1 MKKTIYLI
9 ALSIIIT
16 VANGNLASSCRY
28 NRNRNHRL
36 IAHCE
41 NQGFTSVPRN
51 LRRDIYELIL
61 SNNSIHMLKNN
72 SFISYSKMESLI
84 LTRNNISVIHGDA
97 FAGLNLLKVLKV
109 NDNLI
114 NITIIPKGV
123 FRHLSNLTGLDISRN
138 KKPLHLI
145 IPFIY
150 PDVTFSTLNRLQN
163 LSMDLFMFPVF
174 RSGFSALQDLNVLNF
189 DTCYLYNIS
198 GFKLSNS
205 TFVNFSPNLKEL
217 YISGCR
223 NFFLI
228 ENGLL
233 EYFPNLKILDLSKSY
248 VHLYQALSILH
259 PFQNKNLSVI
269 NFHHISDN
277 TINNNDFP
285 YSVIIT
291 EELMKYLRTICIEA
305 LDLSKAGIVDYQ
317 QNSLFSFQR
326 PECFKTFII
335 SANRLP
341 ATTLD
346 HYMQVVKFFKS
357 AINIKVYDFSYLTV
371 DYFRPVYLNVYHPG
385 VLNHFPEI
393 TKTIQ
398 IPLHIN
404 FSIPSSIEFLRFT
417 HIQIAFTSASFTCA
431 NTSLKYLD
439 VSFGVYQ
446 NYPDFTDDCGK
457 QLEYLDISGIPV
469 TIITFPSIFMPKL
482 SILKVTNARIDQVIL
497 KGKQWMSFRAP
508 DLRKID
514 ISFNNLWTLE
524 ETTFLDQPNITHL
537 NMSNNLFRTIPTLIT
552 KLQKLE
558 SLDLSNNLISSI
570 DETIRCS
577 LDKMM
582 ISNRRLVLNLN
593 NNALICSC
601 DTLDFLL
608 WFAKTK
614 VTFKNGNTYNCTMSK
629 GKQAVLREVIQNTE
643 KYFSDCKATIW
654 LHVGIILVAS
664 AFGIF
669 IPLSLLYN
677 YRWKIIL
684 YMYRKVRHVV
694 EKNLHENYMYDAY
707 VSYEDRSVAWIQK
720 FLLPKIEEEWGLKVC
735 LHDRD
740 LLPGDLT
747 ADAKAES
754 IQQSRHVVFIITEH
768 FTEGKWGRFEI
779 ERAKYEKYTTNFRK
793 IIVILQNIQIKD
805 IPDELINI
813 SNDVYFIEMSLDEN
827 EAGDNI
833 AYQSKWL
840 RLKAL
845 LYLN

>member
-1 MKKTIYLI
+1 MKKTLNLFILF
-9 ALSIIIT
+9 IIIAVT
-16 VANGNLASSCRY
+16 NGNLKSSCMYERSIQ
-28 NRNRNHRL
+28 HKL

-61 SNNSIHMLKNN
+61 SNNSIHMLTNN
-72 SFISYSKMESLI
+72 SFINYSKMERLI
-84 LTRNNISVIHGDA
+84 LTGNNISVIQQDA
-97 FAGLNLLKVLKV
+97 FSGLNLLKVLKV

-114 NITIIPKGV
+114 NITTIPHGV
-123 FRHLSNLTGLDISRN
+123 FRHLSNLAVLDISRN
-138 KKPLHLI
+138 KMPLDTN
-145 IPFIY
+145 IPFLY
-150 PDVTFSTLNRLQN
+150 PDVTFSTLTRLQN

-174 RSGFSALQDLNVLNF
+174 RSGFAALQDLKVLNF
-189 DTCYLYNIS
+189 ATCNLHNNS
-198 GFKLSNS
+198 GFRLFNS
-205 TFVNFSPNLKEL
+205 TFENFSPDLKEL

-223 NFFLI
+223 NFFLM
-228 ENGLL
+228 EHGLL
-233 EYFPNLKILDLSKSY
+233 EHFPNLKVLDLSKSY
-248 VHLYQALSILH
+248 VHLYQALRILH
-259 PFQNKNLSVI
+259 PYQNKNMSVI
-269 NFHHISDN
+269 NFHRISDN
-277 TINNNDFP
+277 SINENNFP

-317 QNSLFSFQR
+317 QKSLFSFER
-326 PECFKTFII
+326 PECIKTFII

-341 ATTLD
+341 SSTAD
-346 HYMQVVKFFKS
+346 HYFQVVTFFKS
-357 AINIKVYDFSYLTV
+357 AINMKVYDFSYLTV
-371 DYFRPVYLNVYHPG
+371 DYINPLYLDVYHPE

-393 TKTIQ
+393 TETHKSPQHFT
-398 IPLHIN
+398 

-417 HIQIAFTSASFTCA
+417 HIQIAFTSVSFTCA

-446 NYPDFTDDCGK
+446 NYPDFTDDCVK

-482 SILKVTNARIDQVIL
+482 SILKVTNARIDQVII

-508 DLRKID
+508 NLRKID

-524 ETTFLDQPNITHL
+524 ETTLLNQPNITHL
-537 NMSNNLFRTIPTLIT
+537 NMSNNLFRTIPSFVTN
-552 KLQKLE
+552 LQNLE

-570 DETIRCS
+570 GETLRS
-577 LDKMM
+577 KLDKVV
-582 ISNRRLVLNLN
+582 ISNHSLILNLN
-593 NNALICSC
+593 NNALVCSC

-614 VTFKNGNTYNCTMSK
+614 VTFTNGDNYNCTMSD
-629 GKQAVLREVIQNTE
+629 GKQAQLKEVIKNTA

-654 LHVGIILVAS
+654 LQVGIILVGS

-707 VSYEDRSVAWIQK
+707 VSYEDRSVTWIQK
-720 FLLPKIEEEWGLKVC
+720 FFLPKIEEKWGLKVC

-740 LLPGDLT
+740 LLPGDPT

-805 IPDELINI
+805 IPDEIINI
-813 SNDVYFIEMSLDEN
+813 SNDVYFIELPLDEN
-827 EAGDNI
+827 EAGDYTD
-833 AYQSKWL
+833 YQSQWL